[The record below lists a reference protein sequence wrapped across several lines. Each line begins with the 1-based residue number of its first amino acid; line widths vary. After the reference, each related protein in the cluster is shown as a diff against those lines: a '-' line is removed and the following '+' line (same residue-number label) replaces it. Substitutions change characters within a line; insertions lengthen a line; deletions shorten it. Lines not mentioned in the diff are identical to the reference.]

1 VVESQIQK
9 KEPERLFFSIWTAA
23 FSTGHSKFAG
33 WHAGYMLTHHLLG
46 ALATTAAVSTNAQLL
61 ADLCIAV
68 ALFDGLLD
76 LLLRNRF
83 A

>member
-1 VVESQIQK
+1 
-9 KEPERLFFSIWTAA
+9 
-23 FSTGHSKFAG
+23 
-33 WHAGYMLTHHLLG
+33 MLTHHLLG
-46 ALATTAAVSTNAQLL
+46 ALATSAAVSTNAQLL